1 MSANTVLLR
10 AAIAAK
16 LAAETDLD
24 ALAVAEANVLLD
36 RYIAALDAQAS
47 MEAGAL
53 ESYSIAG
60 RTITRRDPGQG
71 QPLIED
77 LRRQLYAYF
86 RDDVI
91 LTDMG
96 GYV

>member
-1 MSANTVLLR
+1 MSANTVILR
-10 AAIAAK
+10 AAISAK
-16 LAAETDLD
+16 LTAETDLD

-36 RYIAALDAQAS
+36 RYIAALDAQSS
-47 MEAGAL
+47 MESGAIS
-53 ESYSIAG
+53 SYSIAG

-96 GYV
+96 GFV